1 MLKKIIWGCFAALF
15 LYFGSFLVYP
25 NVEKLKKE
33 NPVKT
38 AFMEYRE
45 KEWQREGK
53 KHKNQAP
60 VGSPVADLALSDQ
73 GRDYRRRR

>member
-1 MLKKIIWGCFAALF
+1 MLNKIIWGCFAVLF

-53 KHKNQAP
+53 NRKINRRWVHLS
-60 VGSPVADLALSDQ
+60 GSRLT
-73 GRDYRRRR
+73 